1 MASLPLLFCFIF
13 VVVKA
18 AIIDDREDVWA
29 NASDNI
35 TSQGAV
41 PGEPPTNLLLIKPY
55 HFDKFRGFAEVNN
68 QAGVDVTATQ
78 GKEQSESITAEND
91 EGLFYCTNILSR
103 IHQRFYMHVAR
114 DMSNTLKKESDITV
128 PQIIDQM
135 RKEVLRGCN
144 VVISGLIPLV
154 EQPRSEK
161 KGKVRSPIVRY
172 VEQLGGNIATDVTGN
187 TTHVIAARTGTEKVF
202 KGVRVRGCAI
212 VSVDW
217 LMVCYWSMTLIDVT
231 PYLLLP
237 IRVKET
243 ALEDQVGKSLK
254 KGAYQQDPSTIN
266 EKVPQ
271 ESVVPSND
279 AVSSDDESF
288 AAELERS
295 ILTGN
300 SEQKPDRASLLLLPE
315 DDEES
320 LDGKLSEGNVQNN
333 SDQEINDMPKRKSN
347 DEQQRDSAYILS
359 EGKAAVGLIQG
370 NNKKLRKV

>member
-1 MASLPLLFCFIF
+1 M
-13 VVVKA
+13 
-18 AIIDDREDVWA
+18 WA

-35 TSQGAV
+35 TSQGSV

-78 GKEQSESITAEND
+78 GKEQSESVTAEND
-91 EGLFYCTNILSR
+91 EGLVYCNNILGR
-103 IHQRFYMHVAR
+103 IHQRFYMHVTR
-114 DMSNTLKKESDITV
+114 DMSNALKKESDITV

-135 RKEVLRGCN
+135 RKEVLRGCT
-144 VVISGLIPLV
+144 VVISGLIPLG

-161 KGKVRSPIVRY
+161 KGKARSPIVRY
-172 VEQLGGNIATDVTGN
+172 VEQLGGNITTDVNGN

-217 LMVCYWSMTLIDVT
+217 LMLCYWSMSLIDVT

-243 ALEDQVGKSLK
+243 ALEDQVGKPLK
-254 KGAYQQDPSTIN
+254 KGAYQQDLSIVN

-271 ESVVPSND
+271 GDVLLSND

-300 SEQKPDRASLLLLPE
+300 SEQKSDRASLLLLPE

-320 LDGKLSEGNVQNN
+320 LDGKLSECNVQKK
-333 SDQEINDMPKRKSN
+333 SVKEISDMPKRKSN
-347 DEQQRDSAYILS
+347 DEQQRDSAS
-359 EGKAAVGLIQG
+359 MPSGGKAAVGLIQG
-370 NNKKLRKV
+370 NNKRLRKV